1 LANKILLRKSEKIIA
16 RRRLSWFKQWGVS
29 INLIYGDEWLKKD
42 FRSTAPEMRLIE
54 VPSVMSSVMN
64 SVMNSVL
71 GIVLVTHGGLATA
84 FVDVL
89 EHVLGKQQS
98 IIALGIEP
106 HDNLT
111 SRRADIVRA
120 IKEVDH
126 GHGVVVLTDMFGGTP
141 SNLAIAAMQGRPI
154 EVIAGV
160 NLPMLIKLVEAR
172 SAKKPLHQVVLEA
185 QEAGRRYI
193 HVAGGFLEGVIT

>member
-54 VPSVMSSVMN
+54 VPSVMSSVM
-64 SVMNSVL
+64 SSVL

>member
-54 VPSVMSSVMN
+54 VPSVMS

>member
-42 FRSTAPEMRLIE
+42 FPSTAPEMRLIE
-54 VPSVMSSVMN
+54 VPSVMN